1 MIIGAARDI
10 FERIARFADRHSPQ
24 TLFARALII
33 IVVPM
38 LLLQALSAW
47 WFYSQRGDNVTN
59 RLAILLV
66 RDLRMLIALRTEFPD
81 DAHRAWIISRSAQDL
96 LLFVS
101 FRKGIVRPFRD
112 PEYFDIAAR
121 EVQGALEADLKRNY
135 YIDNNIGGGQML
147 IEIQLNDG
155 DVMDVL
161 VPHVRL
167 TFGSSFAY
175 VVAQV
180 GLGLV
185 LFGLAIWF
193 MHRELVPIAHL
204 GVAAD
209 ALGKG
214 RDVPDFAFSGGTRE
228 VRNAATAFHTM
239 RIRLRRSIQQ
249 RTEMLAG
256 VSHDLRTPLTRMKLS
271 LALLP
276 DSPETKELSDD
287 VSDMERMIEGYLA
300 FARGEGDEDPIPTD
314 LSEILED
321 VAAGARRDNANVEVT
336 WQGDMNVQLQAAR
349 HQALPDQPGVQRA
362 ALRHH
367 GAASGGARPHLGRD
381 HHRRQRARHPARQ
394 VRGRV
399 PAVLPPRRIAQRR
412 HRRRRPRP
420 HHRARRGA
428 QPWRRRGARPVGA
441 GRAARHRENPGLRA
455 AFTASPALDR
465 AGPPH
470 FL

>member
-1 MIIGAARDI
+1 MKWSTIGDV
-10 FERIARFADRHSPQ
+10 FERIAQWSDKHSPQ
-24 TLFARALII
+24 TLFARALLI

-66 RDLRMLIALRTEFPD
+66 RDLRLLISLRSDFPD
-81 DAHRAWIISRSAQDL
+81 DEHRNWILRRSAQDL

-101 FRKGIVRPFRD
+101 FRKGIVRPFKE
-112 PEYFDIAAR
+112 PEYFDIVAR
-121 EVQGALEADLKRNY
+121 EVQGALEADLKRPFFL
-135 YIDNNIGGGQML
+135 DNNIGGGQL
-147 IEIQLNDG
+147 LVEIQLSDG

-175 VVAQV
+175 VLAQL
-180 GLGLV
+180 GLALV

-193 MHRELVPIAHL
+193 MRRELVPIEHL

-276 DSPETKELSDD
+276 DSPETRELSDD
-287 VSDMERMIEGYLA
+287 VDDMQRMIEGYLA
-300 FARGEGDEDPIPTD
+300 FARGEGDEEPVMSD
-314 LSEILED
+314 LSDILED
-321 VAAGARRDNANVEVT
+321 VAAGARHGKASLELS
-336 WQGDMNVQLQAAR
+336 WKGDMNVELRPIAIKRCLTNIVSNA
-349 HQALPDQPGVQRA
+349 QRY
-362 ALRHH
+362 
-367 GAASGGARPHLGRD
+367 ASEIRIEA
-381 HHRRQRARHPARQ
+381 
-394 VRGRV
+394 VRGRTSV
-399 PAVLPPRRIAQRR
+399 EITVDDNGPGIPPENYEDVFRPFLRLDQSRNAATGGVGLGLSIARDVARSHGGDVTLAVSPL
-412 HRRRRPRP
+412 
-420 HHRARRGA
+420 G
-428 QPWRRRGARPVGA
+428 
-441 GRAARHRENPGLRA
+441 GLRA
-455 AFTASPALDR
+455 IVRIPL
-465 AGPPH
+465 
-470 FL
+470 

>member
-1 MIIGAARDI
+1 MKWSAISDV
-10 FERIARFADRHSPQ
+10 FERIAQWSDKHSPQ

-66 RDLRMLIALRTEFPD
+66 RDLRLLISLRSDFPD
-81 DAHRAWIISRSAQDL
+81 DEHRNWILRRSAQDL

-101 FRKGIVRPFRD
+101 FRKGIVRPFKE
-112 PEYFDIAAR
+112 PEYFDIVAR
-121 EVQGALEADLKRNY
+121 EVQGALNADLKRPFFL
-135 YIDNNIGGGQML
+135 DNNIGGGQLL
-147 IEIQLNDG
+147 IEIQLSDG
-155 DVMDVL
+155 DVMEVL

-175 VVAQV
+175 VVAQL
-180 GLGLV
+180 GLALV

-193 MHRELVPIAHL
+193 MRRELVPIEHL

-276 DSPETKELSDD
+276 ESPETKELADD
-287 VSDMERMIEGYLA
+287 VADMQRMIEGYLA
-300 FARGEGDEDPIPTD
+300 FARGEGDEEPVVAD

-321 VAAGARRDNANVEVT
+321 VAAGVRRDNAGLDLGWN
-336 WQGDMNVQLQAAR
+336 GDMTVELRPVAMKRCLTNIVSN
-349 HQALPDQPGVQRA
+349 
-362 ALRHH
+362 ALRYANHVKVE
-367 GAASGGARPHLGRD
+367 A
-381 HHRRQRARHPARQ
+381 
-394 VRGRV
+394 VRGRTSIEV
-399 PAVLPPRRIAQRR
+399 TVDDNGPGIPPERYEDVFRPFYRLDESRNADTGGVGLGLSIARDV
-412 HRRRRPRP
+412 
-420 HHRARRGA
+420 ARSHG
-428 QPWRRRGARPVGA
+428 GDVTL
-441 GRAARHRENPGLRA
+441 AASPFGGLRVIVRI
-455 AFTASPALDR
+455 PL
-465 AGPPH
+465 
-470 FL
+470 

>member
-1 MIIGAARDI
+1 MILSAARDL

-38 LLLQALSAW
+38 LLLQGLSAW

-81 DAHRAWIISRSAQDL
+81 DAHRAWIMSRSAQDL

-101 FRKGIVRPFRD
+101 FRKGIVRPFKD

-135 YIDNNIGGGQML
+135 FIDNNIGGGQML

-271 LALLP
+271 LALLA

-336 WQGDMNVQLQAAR
+336 WQGDMNVELRPLAIKRCLTNLVSNALRYGTMVRLQA
-349 HQALPDQPGVQRA
+349 
-362 ALRHH
+362 
-367 GAASGGARPHLGRD
+367 
-381 HHRRQRARHPARQ
+381 
-394 VRGRV
+394 VRGRTSV
-399 PAVLPPRRIAQRR
+399 EITIDDNGPGIPPDKYEDVFRPFFRLDESRNVDTGGVGLGLTIARDVARSHGGDVALAPSALGGLSVIVRI
-412 HRRRRPRP
+412 PI
-420 HHRARRGA
+420 
-428 QPWRRRGARPVGA
+428 
-441 GRAARHRENPGLRA
+441 
-455 AFTASPALDR
+455 
-465 AGPPH
+465 
-470 FL
+470 

>member
-1 MIIGAARDI
+1 MIIGAPRDL

-38 LLLQALSAW
+38 LLLQGLSAW

-101 FRKGIVRPFRD
+101 FRKGIVRPFQE

-121 EVQGALEADLKRNY
+121 EVQGALEVDLKRPY

-147 IEIQLNDG
+147 IEVQLNDG

-175 VVAQV
+175 VVAQI

-300 FARGEGDEDPIPTD
+300 FARGEGDEEPIPTD
-314 LSEILED
+314 LSETLED

-336 WQGDMNVQLQAAR
+336 WQGDMNVKLRPLAIKRCLTNLVSNALRYGTMVQLQA
-349 HQALPDQPGVQRA
+349 
-362 ALRHH
+362 
-367 GAASGGARPHLGRD
+367 
-381 HHRRQRARHPARQ
+381 
-394 VRGRV
+394 VRGRTSV
-399 PAVLPPRRIAQRR
+399 EITIDDNGPGIPPDKYEDVFRPFFRLDESRNVDTGGVGLGLTIARDV
-412 HRRRRPRP
+412 
-420 HHRARRGA
+420 ARSHGGDVA
-428 QPWRRRGARPVGA
+428 LATSALG
-441 GRAARHRENPGLRA
+441 GLRVIVRIP
-455 AFTASPALDR
+455 T
-465 AGPPH
+465 
-470 FL
+470 

>member
-81 DAHRAWIISRSAQDL
+81 DAHRAWITSRAAQDL

-101 FRKGIVRPFRD
+101 FRKGIVRPFRQ

-147 IEIQLNDG
+147 IEIQLNGD

-161 VPHVRL
+161 VPHLRL

-276 DSPETKELSDD
+276 ESPETKELSDD

-314 LSEILED
+314 LSELLED

-336 WQGDMNVQLQAAR
+336 WQGDMNVELRPLAIKRCLTNLVSNALRYGTMVRLQA
-349 HQALPDQPGVQRA
+349 
-362 ALRHH
+362 
-367 GAASGGARPHLGRD
+367 
-381 HHRRQRARHPARQ
+381 
-394 VRGRV
+394 VRGRTSV
-399 PAVLPPRRIAQRR
+399 EITIEDNGPGIPPDKYEDVFRPFFRLDESRNVDTGGVGLGLTIARDV
-412 HRRRRPRP
+412 
-420 HHRARRGA
+420 ARSHGGDVA
-428 QPWRRRGARPVGA
+428 LAPSALG
-441 GRAARHRENPGLRA
+441 GLRVIVRI
-455 AFTASPALDR
+455 PV
-465 AGPPH
+465 
-470 FL
+470 

>member
-1 MIIGAARDI
+1 
-10 FERIARFADRHSPQ
+10 
-24 TLFARALII
+24 
-33 IVVPM
+33 
-38 LLLQALSAW
+38 
-47 WFYSQRGDNVTN
+47 
-59 RLAILLV
+59 
-66 RDLRMLIALRTEFPD
+66 LRTEFPD
-81 DAHRAWIISRSAQDL
+81 DAHRAWIMSRSAQDL

-147 IEIQLNDG
+147 IEIQLNGD

-276 DSPETKELSDD
+276 ESPETKELADD

-300 FARGEGDEDPIPTD
+300 FARGEGDEDPIPAD

-336 WQGDMNVQLQAAR
+336 WQGDMNVQLRPLAIKR
-349 HQALPDQPGVQRA
+349 CLTNLVSN
-362 ALRHH
+362 ALRY
-367 GAASGGARPHLGRD
+367 GTMVQLQA
-381 HHRRQRARHPARQ
+381 
-394 VRGRV
+394 VRGRTSV
-399 PAVLPPRRIAQRR
+399 EITIEDNGPGIPPDKYEDVFRPFFRLDESRNVDTGGVGLGLTIARDV
-412 HRRRRPRP
+412 
-420 HHRARRGA
+420 ARSHGGDVA
-428 QPWRRRGARPVGA
+428 LAPSALG
-441 GRAARHRENPGLRA
+441 GLRVIVRI
-455 AFTASPALDR
+455 PV
-465 AGPPH
+465 
-470 FL
+470 

>member
-1 MIIGAARDI
+1 MRWSAISDV
-10 FERIARFADRHSPQ
+10 FERIAQWSDKHSPQ

-66 RDLRMLIALRTEFPD
+66 RDLRLLISLRSDFPD
-81 DAHRAWIISRSAQDL
+81 DEHRTWILRRSAQDL

-101 FRKGIVRPFRD
+101 FRKGIVRPFKE
-112 PEYFDIAAR
+112 PEYFDIVAR
-121 EVQGALEADLKRNY
+121 EVQGALNADLRRPFFL
-135 YIDNNIGGGQML
+135 DNNIGGGQLL
-147 IEIQLNDG
+147 IEIQLSDG
-155 DVMDVL
+155 DVMEVL

-175 VVAQV
+175 VVAQL
-180 GLGLV
+180 GLALV

-193 MHRELVPIAHL
+193 MRRELVPIEHL

-276 DSPETKELSDD
+276 ESPETKELADD
-287 VSDMERMIEGYLA
+287 VADMQRMIEGYLA
-300 FARGEGDEDPIPTD
+300 FARGEGDEDPVITD

-321 VAAGARRDNANVEVT
+321 VAAGVRRDNAGLDLGWN
-336 WQGDMNVQLQAAR
+336 GDMTVELRPVAMKRCLSNIISN
-349 HQALPDQPGVQRA
+349 
-362 ALRHH
+362 ALRYANHVKVE
-367 GAASGGARPHLGRD
+367 A
-381 HHRRQRARHPARQ
+381 
-394 VRGRV
+394 VRGRTSMEV
-399 PAVLPPRRIAQRR
+399 TVDDNGPGIPPDRYEDVFRPFYRLDESRNADTGGVGLGLSIARDV
-412 HRRRRPRP
+412 
-420 HHRARRGA
+420 ARSHG
-428 QPWRRRGARPVGA
+428 GDVTL
-441 GRAARHRENPGLRA
+441 AASPFGGLRVIVRI
-455 AFTASPALDR
+455 PL
-465 AGPPH
+465 
-470 FL
+470 

>member
-1 MIIGAARDI
+1 MLGKARDL
-10 FERIARFADRHSPQ
+10 FERIAQWSDKHSPQ

-38 LLLQALSAW
+38 LLLQAMSAW

-66 RDLRMLIALRTEFPD
+66 RDLRLLISLRSDFPD
-81 DAHRAWIISRSAQDL
+81 DEHRNWILRRSAQDL

-101 FRKGIVRPFRD
+101 FRKGIVRPFKE
-112 PEYFDIAAR
+112 PEYFDIVAR
-121 EVQGALEADLKRNY
+121 EVQGAMEADLKRPFFL
-135 YIDNNIGGGQML
+135 DNNIGGGQLL
-147 IEIQLNDG
+147 IEIQLSDG

-175 VVAQV
+175 VVAQ
-180 GLGLV
+180 LGIALV

-193 MHRELVPIAHL
+193 MRRELVPIEHL

-276 DSPETKELSDD
+276 ESPETKELEND

-300 FARGEGDEDPIPTD
+300 FARGEGDEDPASVD

-321 VAAGARRDNANVEVT
+321 VAAGARRDNADIELS
-336 WQGDMNVQLQAAR
+336 WQGDMAVELRPLAIKRCLTNLVAN
-349 HQALPDQPGVQRA
+349 
-362 ALRHH
+362 ALRHGTH
-367 GAASGGARPHLGRD
+367 VKLVA
-381 HHRRQRARHPARQ
+381 
-394 VRGRV
+394 VRGRTSV
-399 PAVLPPRRIAQRR
+399 EITVDDDGPGIPQERYEDVFRPFFRLDESRNADTGGVGLGLTIARDV
-412 HRRRRPRP
+412 
-420 HHRARRGA
+420 ARSHGGDVELA
-428 QPWRRRGARPVGA
+428 PSPLG
-441 GRAARHRENPGLRA
+441 GLRVIVRI
-455 AFTASPALDR
+455 PL
-465 AGPPH
+465 
-470 FL
+470 

>member
-101 FRKGIVRPFRD
+101 FRKGIVRPFRE

-147 IEIQLNDG
+147 IEIQLNDD

-276 DSPETKELSDD
+276 ESPETKELSDD

-336 WQGDMNVQLQAAR
+336 WRCLTNLVSNALRYGTMVQLQA
-349 HQALPDQPGVQRA
+349 
-362 ALRHH
+362 
-367 GAASGGARPHLGRD
+367 
-381 HHRRQRARHPARQ
+381 
-394 VRGRV
+394 VRGRTSV
-399 PAVLPPRRIAQRR
+399 EITIEDNGPGIPPDKYEDVFRPFFRLDESRNVDTGGVGLGLTIARDV
-412 HRRRRPRP
+412 
-420 HHRARRGA
+420 ARSHGGDVA
-428 QPWRRRGARPVGA
+428 LAPSALG
-441 GRAARHRENPGLRA
+441 GLRVIVRI
-455 AFTASPALDR
+455 PI
-465 AGPPH
+465 
-470 FL
+470 

>member
-1 MIIGAARDI
+1 MKWSAVRDV
-10 FERIARFADRHSPQ
+10 FERIALWSDKHSPQ
-24 TLFARALII
+24 TLFARALLI

-66 RDLRMLIALRTEFPD
+66 RDLRLLISLRSDFPD
-81 DAHRAWIISRSAQDL
+81 DEHRQWILRRSAQDL

-101 FRKGIVRPFRD
+101 FRKGIVRPFKE
-112 PEYFDIAAR
+112 PEYFDIVAR
-121 EVQGALEADLKRNY
+121 EVQGALNADLKRPFFL
-135 YIDNNIGGGQML
+135 DNNIGGGQL
-147 IEIQLNDG
+147 LVEIQLSDG

-175 VVAQV
+175 VVAQL
-180 GLGLV
+180 GLALV

-193 MHRELVPIAHL
+193 MRRELVPIEHL

-276 DSPETKELSDD
+276 ESPETRELSHDVDD
-287 VSDMERMIEGYLA
+287 MQRMIEGYLA
-300 FARGEGDEDPIPTD
+300 FARGEGDEEPVMSD

-321 VAAGARRDNANVEVT
+321 VAAGARHGTASIDLA
-336 WQGDMNVQLQAAR
+336 WKGDMNVELRPVAIKRCLTNIVSNA
-349 HQALPDQPGVQRA
+349 QRY
-362 ALRHH
+362 
-367 GAASGGARPHLGRD
+367 ASQIRIEA
-381 HHRRQRARHPARQ
+381 
-394 VRGRV
+394 VRGRTSV
-399 PAVLPPRRIAQRR
+399 EITVDDNGPGIPPEKYEDVFRPFFRLDESRNAATGGVGLGLSIARDV
-412 HRRRRPRP
+412 
-420 HHRARRGA
+420 ARSHGGDVA
-428 QPWRRRGARPVGA
+428 L
-441 GRAARHRENPGLRA
+441 AASPLGGLRVVVRI
-455 AFTASPALDR
+455 PI
-465 AGPPH
+465 
-470 FL
+470 

>member
-1 MIIGAARDI
+1 MIGARDL
-10 FERIARFADRHSPQ
+10 FERIASFADRHSPQ

-59 RLAILLV
+59 RLAQLLV
-66 RDLRMLIALRTEFPD
+66 RDLHLIITLRSDFPD
-81 DAHRAWIISRSAQDL
+81 DQHRDWILRHAAQDL
-96 LLFVS
+96 LLYVS
-101 FRKGIVRPFRD
+101 FRKGIVRPFKE

-121 EVQGALEADLKRNY
+121 EVQGALNADLKRPY
-135 YIDNNIGGGQML
+135 YIDNNVGADQML

-175 VVAQV
+175 VLAQL
-180 GLGLV
+180 GLALV

-193 MHRELVPIAHL
+193 MRRELVPIEHL

-214 RDVPDFAFSGGTRE
+214 RDVPDFAFTGGTRE
-228 VRNAATAFHTM
+228 VRNAATAFQTM
-239 RIRLRRSIQQ
+239 RIRLRRSVQQ

-276 DSPETKELSDD
+276 ESPETKELADD
-287 VSDMERMIEGYLA
+287 VTDMERMIEGYLA
-300 FARGEGDEDPIPTD
+300 FARGEGDEEPAPVD
-314 LSEILED
+314 LGEILQE
-321 VAAGARRDNANVEVT
+321 VATDARRDSGNVEVG
-336 WQGDMNVQLQAAR
+336 WQGDMDVQLR
-349 HQALPDQPGVQRA
+349 ALAIKRCLTNLVA
-362 ALRHH
+362 NALRY
-367 GAASGGARPHLGRD
+367 GTKVRLQA
-381 HHRRQRARHPARQ
+381 
-394 VRGRV
+394 VRGRTSV
-399 PAVLPPRRIAQRR
+399 EIIIDDNGPGIPPDKYEEVFRPFYRLDESRNVDTGGVGLGLTIARDV
-412 HRRRRPRP
+412 
-420 HHRARRGA
+420 ARSHGGDVA
-428 QPWRRRGARPVGA
+428 LA
-441 GRAARHRENPGLRA
+441 GSPMGGLRVVVRI
-455 AFTASPALDR
+455 PV
-465 AGPPH
+465 
-470 FL
+470 

>member
-1 MIIGAARDI
+1 MKWSAVGDI
-10 FERIARFADRHSPQ
+10 FERIAQWSDKHSPQ
-24 TLFARALII
+24 TLFARALLI

-66 RDLRMLIALRTEFPD
+66 RDLRLLISLRSDFPD
-81 DAHRAWIISRSAQDL
+81 DEHRDWILRRSAQDL

-101 FRKGIVRPFRD
+101 FRKGIVRPFKE
-112 PEYFDIAAR
+112 PEYFDIVAR
-121 EVQGALEADLKRNY
+121 EVQGALEADLKRPFFL
-135 YIDNNIGGGQML
+135 DNNIGGGQL
-147 IEIQLNDG
+147 LVEIQLSDG

-175 VVAQV
+175 VLAQL
-180 GLGLV
+180 GLALV

-193 MHRELVPIAHL
+193 MRRELVPIEHL

-228 VRNAATAFHTM
+228 VRNAATAFQTM

-276 DSPETKELSDD
+276 DSPEVRELSDD
-287 VSDMERMIEGYLA
+287 VDDMQRMIEGYLA
-300 FARGEGDEDPIPTD
+300 FARGEGDEDPVMSD

-321 VAAGARRDNANVEVT
+321 VAAGARHGKAGLELS
-336 WQGDMNVQLQAAR
+336 WKGDMNVELRPIAIKRCLTNIVSNA
-349 HQALPDQPGVQRA
+349 QRY
-362 ALRHH
+362 
-367 GAASGGARPHLGRD
+367 ASEIRIEA
-381 HHRRQRARHPARQ
+381 
-394 VRGRV
+394 VRGRTSV
-399 PAVLPPRRIAQRR
+399 EITVDDNGPGIPPEKYEDVFRPFLRLDQSRNAATGGVGLGLSIARDVARSHGGDVTLAVSPL
-412 HRRRRPRP
+412 
-420 HHRARRGA
+420 G
-428 QPWRRRGARPVGA
+428 
-441 GRAARHRENPGLRA
+441 GLRVIVRI
-455 AFTASPALDR
+455 PL
-465 AGPPH
+465 
-470 FL
+470 

>member
-1 MIIGAARDI
+1 MRWSAIRDV
-10 FERIARFADRHSPQ
+10 FERIALWSDKHSPQ

-66 RDLRMLIALRTEFPD
+66 RDLRLLISLRSDFPD
-81 DAHRAWIISRSAQDL
+81 DEHRNWILRRSAQDL

-101 FRKGIVRPFRD
+101 FRKGIVRPFKE
-112 PEYFDIAAR
+112 PEYFDIVAR
-121 EVQGALEADLKRNY
+121 EVQGALNADLKRPFFL
-135 YIDNNIGGGQML
+135 DNNIGGGQL
-147 IEIQLNDG
+147 LVEIQLSDG

-175 VVAQV
+175 VVAQ
-180 GLGLV
+180 LGLAFV

-193 MHRELVPIAHL
+193 MRRELVPIEHL

-271 LALLP
+271 LAMVP
-276 DSPETKELSDD
+276 DSPESKELADD
-287 VSDMERMIEGYLA
+287 VADMQRMIEGYLA
-300 FARGEGDEDPIPTD
+300 FARGEGDEDPVLTD
-314 LSEILED
+314 LSEILEE
-321 VAAGARRDNANVEVT
+321 VAAGARRDNAGLDLGWT
-336 WQGDMNVQLQAAR
+336 GDMTIEVRPMAIKRCLTNIVSN
-349 HQALPDQPGVQRA
+349 
-362 ALRHH
+362 ALRYAKHVKVE
-367 GAASGGARPHLGRD
+367 A
-381 HHRRQRARHPARQ
+381 
-394 VRGRV
+394 VRGRTSIEITV
-399 PAVLPPRRIAQRR
+399 DDNGPGIPPDKYEDVFRPFFRLDESRNADTGGVGLGLSIARDV
-412 HRRRRPRP
+412 
-420 HHRARRGA
+420 ARSHGGDVTLA
-428 QPWRRRGARPVGA
+428 PSPFG
-441 GRAARHRENPGLRA
+441 GLRVIVRI
-455 AFTASPALDR
+455 PL
-465 AGPPH
+465 
-470 FL
+470 